1 MRHPPVSY
9 AQNFED
15 VMLWRALRHV
25 SQGFF
30 IDLGAQDPV
39 VDSVSHLFHDAGWR
53 GIHVEPHPQYAQAL
67 REQRPGDIVIQA
79 AVGADRGV
87 LSYFQIDGTGI
98 STLDPE
104 IADEHKKRGFAVAR
118 TETPVIALD
127 DVLELAE
134 GGVVHWLKIDVEG
147 FERQVLEGWGN
158 RSIVPWIVVVE
169 ATVPLTQV
177 PTQDQWEPL
186 ILGKGFRF
194 VYQDGLNRFYVAP
207 QHPEL
212 AAAFSSPPN
221 VFDQF
226 TLSGE
231 SSAPYHHEILAKSE
245 RRLAAERLAHQQQ
258 RLALEAEL
266 SSARQQIDGAQ
277 KAQATLEQT
286 WLQRLEQSRAELQDV
301 IQRTASSERKLAE
314 QVTDATRT
322 NAAALI
328 EVSARLGQAL
338 TANSDLQDRLD
349 RARRDAEKQIGDVE
363 SRWRSIFDDQ
373 RQAQAEREQALVKL
387 LAEAQA
393 AASAAR
399 NERALMQGEFEASLD
414 KVIAN
419 QRNLAHRLAELQ
431 GFARQEAQRMQQQ
444 RELTQAIFGDASSAV
459 PTNTSSMATLI
470 QSVSELI
477 TLDDEQF
484 VLQAYRAVLG
494 REPDPMG
501 YDDFVAQVRRGVS
514 KERIVAVMATSEEGV
529 AAASRLHGL
538 AELARQYRPR
548 SAGLLSRFGRRLLSL
563 AIEPVERQ
571 LRVMDNR
578 LARLTADIQRKVESA
593 RSRQIGLE
601 AVVSMSDSVASLAER
616 ALREV
621 TALRLGLGHSEPP
634 SQADRGG

>member
-25 SQGFF
+25 SHGFF

-39 VDSVSHLFHDAGWR
+39 VDSVSHLFHDAGWH

-87 LSYFQIDGTGI
+87 RSYFRIDGTGI

-118 TETPVIALD
+118 TETPVVALD

-147 FERQVLEGWGN
+147 FERQVLEGWRN
-158 RSIVPWIVVVE
+158 SSIVPWIVVVE
-169 ATVPLTQV
+169 ATVPLTQA

-212 AAAFSSPPN
+212 AAAFSNPPN
-221 VFDQF
+221 VFDAF

-266 SSARQQIDGAQ
+266 SSAREQIEGAQ

-286 WLQRLEQSRAELQDV
+286 WLQRLEHSRAE
-301 IQRTASSERKLAE
+301 
-314 QVTDATRT
+314 
-322 NAAALI
+322 
-328 EVSARLGQAL
+328 
-338 TANSDLQDRLD
+338 
-349 RARRDAEKQIGDVE
+349 ARRDWQQE
-363 SRWRSIFDDQ
+363 
-373 RQAQAEREQALVKL
+373 RQAQTEREQALFKL

-393 AASAAR
+393 AASVAQ
-399 NERALMQGEFEASLD
+399 NERASIAESAKQSREQAEQHAMEATALRRALALMRGEFEASLD

-419 QRNLAHRLAELQ
+419 QRNLTHRLAELQ

-444 RELTQAIFGDASSAV
+444 RELAHTTSGDVSSEVPANTRSMGTQ
-459 PTNTSSMATLI
+459 I
-470 QSVSELI
+470 QSVTDLI

-501 YDDFVAQVRRGVS
+501 YDDFVSQVRRGVS
-514 KERIVAVMATSEEGV
+514 KERLVAVMATSEEGV
-529 AAASRLHGL
+529 AAASHLPGL
-538 AELARQYRPR
+538 AEFARQYRPR
-548 SAGLLSRFGRRLLSL
+548 SASLLSRFGRRLLSL

-571 LRVMDNR
+571 LRVMDTR
-578 LARLTADIQRKVESA
+578 LARLTADIQRKVERA
-593 RSRQIGLE
+593 RSEQIGLE
-601 AVVSMSDSVASLAER
+601 AIASRSDCVASLAEQ
-616 ALREV
+616 ALSEV
-621 TALRLGLGHSEPP
+621 TALRLGLGHSKPP
-634 SQADRGG
+634 SQVDQGG